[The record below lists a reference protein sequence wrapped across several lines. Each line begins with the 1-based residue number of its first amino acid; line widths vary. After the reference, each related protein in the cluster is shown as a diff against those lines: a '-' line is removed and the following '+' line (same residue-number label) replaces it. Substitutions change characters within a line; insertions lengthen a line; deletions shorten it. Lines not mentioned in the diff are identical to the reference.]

1 MFVVPGSTCSLGNR
15 EGIWYVYFDNVSGFR
30 FPGAQPRSPG
40 YFWRRRGSSSTMKP
54 PGLKEYLRIGAS
66 GMTRREFLKNSAL
79 AAIGSRVTANGPFSR
94 QAKAEEPE
102 DRVRKGNMIY
112 RRLGKTDLFLSEIGL
127 GGSPPPPE
135 PVFRRAIEMGVN
147 YVDTSSVYLNGNSE
161 RRIGE
166 ILKGRRDI
174 FHIATKFHFS
184 GGWQDTRDALIREAE
199 GSLSR
204 LKTDYVDILLVH
216 NVSSV
221 HVVEHEEVLA
231 AFETLK
237 KEGKVRYSGVSCHR
251 NPLEVSTS
259 AIRGGRYDMITVAY
273 NAFSETFRKEGE
285 AGGDNRRTS
294 GIAKILAFAKER
306 GVGVVA
312 MKTMAGV
319 PRQNLDAYL
328 GEGVSLP
335 QAKLKW
341 VLGDDAVSAVITEMD
356 TFDMLEENLGVSGKP
371 LSSAENEFLMRYV
384 EAAGGD
390 VCRLCGTCLPGC
402 PSAIPISDVLRC
414 LQYHR
419 DHGKH
424 DLARRSYRAIPA
436 ASTARECTRCG
447 KCEQTCPYG
456 VRIVHH
462 LRQAHRELA

>member
-1 MFVVPGSTCSLGNR
+1 MR
-15 EGIWYVYFDNVSGFR
+15 
-30 FPGAQPRSPG
+30 Q
-40 YFWRRRGSSSTMKP
+40 
-54 PGLKEYLRIGAS
+54 PGLKEYLRIAAS

-79 AAIGSRVTANGPFSR
+79 AAIGIRVPAKGPFAR
-94 QAKAEEPE
+94 EAKTGESAE
-102 DRVRKGNMIY
+102 RARKGNMAY
-112 RRLGKTDLFLSEIGL
+112 RRLGRTDLFLSEIGL

-166 ILKGRRDI
+166 ILKGRRDK

-184 GGWQDTRDALIREAE
+184 RGWGDARDSLIREAE
-199 GSLSR
+199 GSLQR
-204 LKTDYVDILLVH
+204 LKTDYLDILLAH
-216 NVSSV
+216 NVSSAR
-221 HVVEHEEVLA
+221 VVEHEEVLA
-231 AFETLK
+231 AFEKLK
-237 KEGKVRYSGVSCHR
+237 KEGKVRYTGVSCHR
-251 NPLEVSTS
+251 NPVEVLTS

-273 NAFSETFRKEGE
+273 NAFSETFREEGE
-285 AGGDNRRTS
+285 PVDDNRKTS
-294 GIAKILAFAKER
+294 GIGKVLAFAKER

-319 PRQNLDAYL
+319 PREHLGANL

-341 VLGDDAVSAVITEMD
+341 VLEDDAVSAVITEMD
-356 TFDMLEENLGVSGKP
+356 TFDKLEENLAVSGKP

-384 EAAGGD
+384 EAAGQD

-402 PSAIPISDVLRC
+402 PSGIPISDVLRC

-419 DHGKH
+419 DQGKT
-424 DLARRSYRAIPA
+424 DLARRTYRAIPA
-436 ASTARECTRCG
+436 ARTARGCTRCG
-447 KCEQTCPYG
+447 TCEQTCPYG
-456 VRIVHH
+456 VQIVHH
-462 LRQAHRELA
+462 LRQAHRVLA

>member
-1 MFVVPGSTCSLGNR
+1 MR
-15 EGIWYVYFDNVSGFR
+15 
-30 FPGAQPRSPG
+30 QPE
-40 YFWRRRGSSSTMKP
+40 W
-54 PGLKEYLRIGAS
+54 KEYLRIAAS

-79 AAIGSRVTANGPFSR
+79 AAIGSRVPANGPFTR
-94 QAKAEEPE
+94 EANTEELG
-102 DRVRKGNMIY
+102 DRVRKGNMTY
-112 RRLGKTDLFLSEIGL
+112 RRLGRTTLFLSEIGL

-166 ILKGRRDI
+166 ILRGRRDK

-184 GGWQDTRDALIREAE
+184 EGWQDTREGMIREAE

-216 NVSSV
+216 NVSSAGV
-221 HVVEHEEVLA
+221 EEHEEVLA

-237 KEGKVRYSGVSCHR
+237 KEGKIRYTGISCHR
-251 NPLEVSTS
+251 NPLEVLTP

-273 NAFSETFRKEGE
+273 NAFSEMFREEGE
-285 AGGDNRRTS
+285 ASADNRKTS
-294 GIAKILAFAKER
+294 GIGKMLAFAKER

-319 PRQNLDAYL
+319 SRQHLDAYL
-328 GEGVSLP
+328 EEGVSLP

-341 VLGDDAVSAVITEMD
+341 VLEDDAVSAVITEMD
-356 TFDMLEENLGVSGKP
+356 TFDMLEENLAVSGKP
-371 LSSAENEFLMRYV
+371 LSPAESGLLMRYV
-384 EAAGGD
+384 KAAGRD

-402 PSAIPISDVLRC
+402 PAAIPISDVLRC

-419 DHGKH
+419 DHGKR
-424 DLARRSYRAIPA
+424 DLARRTYRAIPA
-436 ASTARECTRCG
+436 GRTARGCTRCG
-447 KCEQTCPYG
+447 MCEQTCPYG
-456 VRIVHH
+456 VRIVDP
-462 LRQAHRELA
+462 LRQAHRVLT

>member
-1 MFVVPGSTCSLGNR
+1 LSSPMRQPG
-15 EGIWYVYFDNVSGFR
+15 W
-30 FPGAQPRSPG
+30 
-40 YFWRRRGSSSTMKP
+40 M
-54 PGLKEYLRIGAS
+54 EYLRIAAS

-79 AAIGSRVTANGPFSR
+79 AAIGSRVPANGPFA
-94 QAKAEEPE
+94 QEAKAEESA
-102 DRVRKGNMIY
+102 DRVRKGNMTY
-112 RRLGKTDLFLSEIGL
+112 RRLGRTDLFLSEVGL

-166 ILKGRRDI
+166 ILRGRRDR

-184 GGWQDTRDALIREAE
+184 GGWQDTRDSLIREAE

-231 AFETLK
+231 AFEKLK
-237 KEGKVRYSGVSCHR
+237 KEGKARYTGVSCHR
-251 NPLEVSTS
+251 NPLEVLTS

-273 NAFSETFRKEGE
+273 NAFSETFREQGE
-285 AGGDNRRTS
+285 AGGDNRKTS
-294 GIAKILAFAKER
+294 GIGKILAFAEER

-319 PRQNLDAYL
+319 PRRNFAAYL

-341 VLGDDAVSAVITEMD
+341 VLEDEVVSAVITEMD
-356 TFDMLEENLGVSGKP
+356 TFDMLEENLAVSGEP
-371 LSSAENEFLMRYV
+371 LSPAENEFLMRYV
-384 EAAGGD
+384 EAAGRD
-390 VCRLCGTCLPGC
+390 VCRLCGTCMPAC
-402 PSAIPISDVLRC
+402 PLDIPISDVLRC
-414 LQYHR
+414 LQYYR
-419 DHGKH
+419 DHGKSE
-424 DLARRSYRAIPA
+424 LARRTYRAIPA
-436 ASTARECTRCG
+436 ARTARICTRCG
-447 KCEQTCPYG
+447 MCEQTCPYG
-456 VRIVHH
+456 VRVVHH
-462 LRQAHRELA
+462 LRQAHRVLV

>member
-1 MFVVPGSTCSLGNR
+1 LSSPMRQPG
-15 EGIWYVYFDNVSGFR
+15 W
-30 FPGAQPRSPG
+30 
-40 YFWRRRGSSSTMKP
+40 M
-54 PGLKEYLRIGAS
+54 EYLRIASS
-66 GMTRREFLKNSAL
+66 GMTRREFLKTSAL
-79 AAIGSRVTANGPFSR
+79 AAIGSRVPAHGSFA
-94 QAKAEEPE
+94 QEAKSEESA
-102 DRVRKGNMIY
+102 DRVRKGNMTY
-112 RRLGKTDLFLSEIGL
+112 RRLGRTDLFLSEVGL

-166 ILKGRRDI
+166 ILKGRRDR
-174 FHIATKFHFS
+174 FHIATKFHFY

-216 NVSSV
+216 NVSSAG
-221 HVVEHEEVLA
+221 VVEHEEVLA

-237 KEGKVRYSGVSCHR
+237 KEGKVRYTGVSCHR
-251 NPLEVSTS
+251 NPLAVLAS
-259 AIRGGRYDMITVAY
+259 AIRGGRYDMITMAY
-273 NAFSETFRKEGE
+273 NAFSETFREESE
-285 AGGDNRRTS
+285 AGGDNRKTS
-294 GIAKILAFAKER
+294 GIGKILAFAKER

-319 PRQNLDAYL
+319 PRQDLDASL
-328 GEGVSLP
+328 GKGMSLP

-341 VLGDDAVSAVITEMD
+341 VLEDDAVSAVITEMD
-356 TFDMLEENLGVSGKP
+356 TFDMLEENLAVSGKP
-371 LSSAENEFLMRYV
+371 LSPAENEFLLRYV
-384 EAAGGD
+384 EAAGRD

-419 DHGKH
+419 DHGKS
-424 DLARRSYRAIPA
+424 DIARKTYRALPVA
-436 ASTARECTRCG
+436 RTAGVCTRCG
-447 KCEQTCPYG
+447 MCERTCPYG

-462 LRQAHRELA
+462 LRQAHRVLA